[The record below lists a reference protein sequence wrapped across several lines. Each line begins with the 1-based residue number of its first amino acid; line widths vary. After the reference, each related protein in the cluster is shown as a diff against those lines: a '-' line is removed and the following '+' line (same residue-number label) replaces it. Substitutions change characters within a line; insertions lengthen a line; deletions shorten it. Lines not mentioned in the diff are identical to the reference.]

1 MARTYRLSKSRFT
14 AGLQCHRQLWWK
26 VHEPRAPEL
35 RPDAALQ
42 AVFDMGNRVGAR
54 AREEFPNAVLI
65 DFDYRRPLDS
75 VKPTRQAID
84 AGASVILEASFFED
98 DIFVAV
104 DALSKEGEGWVITE
118 VKATTRVKPQ
128 HIPDAAVQAHVVEK
142 AGLPVV
148 RVELMHLNREH
159 RHPDKGPLFIR
170 ADISADV
177 AAFRSDIAGEAR
189 AQMQMLAG
197 ELPDVEPG
205 AHCTSPYECPF
216 LDRCAAPAPDH
227 GVDELNGI
235 RAKKLDQLREAGI
248 ETVDQ
253 IPSDF
258 PLEPLWARHRAAVLQ
273 EQLIVEPGLHEVLA
287 DFRYPIAMLDF
298 ETVGAALPV
307 WDGCSPFGSVP
318 VQFSV
323 HTLHED
329 GAVSHSAYLADGPG
343 DPRRGVAAALVSA
356 LEGAQTIL
364 AWHASVEKRCLSQLA
379 EACPEHAP
387 ALREAL
393 GKVDDLLV
401 VFKNHLYHPDFHGSF
416 SIKNVVP
423 ALLPDMA
430 YDDLDVSDG
439 QLASALLEQLL
450 CRPEELPEAQKPPL
464 QTQLTA
470 YSTHDTAVMVELFK
484 LLGTRSPPT
493 SPVISST

>member
-26 VHEPRAPEL
+26 VHESRAPEL

-42 AVFDMGNRVGAR
+42 AVFDMGNRVGER
-54 AREEFPNAVLI
+54 ARQEFPNAVLI
-65 DFDYRRPLDS
+65 DFDHRRPLAS
-75 VKPTRQAID
+75 VQPTRQAID

-104 DALSKEGEGWVITE
+104 DALSKEGDGWVVTE

-142 AGLPVV
+142 AGLRVV

-159 RHPDKGPLFIR
+159 RHPNQGPLFLR
-170 ADISADV
+170 VDISAEV
-177 AAFRSDIAGEAR
+177 AAFRSDIAGELS
-189 AQMQMLAG
+189 AQMSMLAG
-197 ELPDVEPG
+197 VLPDVEPG

-216 LDRCAAPAPDH
+216 LDRCVAPAPEH
-227 GVDELNGI
+227 RIDELNGI
-235 RAKKLDQLREAGI
+235 RAKKLDELREAGI

-258 PLEPLWARHRAAVLQ
+258 PLEPLWARHRAAVLRK
-273 EQLIVEPGLHEVLA
+273 QLIVEPGLREVLA
-287 DFRYPIAMLDF
+287 GFRYPIAMLDF

-307 WDGCSPFGSVP
+307 WNGCSPFGAVP

-329 GAVSHSAYLADGPG
+329 GEVSHSAYLADGPG
-343 DPRRGVAAALVSA
+343 DPRPGVAEALVRA
-356 LEGAQTIL
+356 LKGAETIL
-364 AWHASVEKRCLSQLA
+364 AWHASVERRCLKQLA
-379 EACPEHAP
+379 KACPEHAP
-387 ALREAL
+387 ALRDAL
-393 GKVDDLLV
+393 DKTDDLLV
-401 VFKNHLYHPDFHGSF
+401 VFKDHIYHPDFHGSF

-439 QLASALLEQLL
+439 QLASSMLETLL
-450 CRPEELPEAQKPPL
+450 CRPEELTNQQAAPL
-464 QTQLTA
+464 RTQLTA
-470 YSTHDTAVMVELFK
+470 YCTHDTAVMVELFK
-484 LLGTRSPPT
+484 LLGTRSTPT
-493 SPVISST
+493 SPLISST